1 MPGVRRKW
9 VHVLCLTG
17 AMFLWGSSFVALKIA
32 FTAYDP
38 MVVIFAR
45 MLMASVCF
53 LPFFRAYRRVPL
65 RPGDWKAMLF
75 MGLCEP
81 GLYFLFEAQAVQY
94 TTASQAG
101 MITTTLPLI
110 VALAAALFLGE
121 RASRQTL
128 LGFAVAIAGA
138 FWLSAGAEPSASAPN
153 PPLGNFLEFLAMVCA
168 TGYVITLKRLVAA
181 YPPFLL
187 TGVQAAVGTL
197 FYFPLLFL
205 PSTQLP
211 TAHPGVPL
219 LAVAYLG
226 TLVTLGAYGLYN
238 FGLSR
243 IPASQAS
250 AYVNLIPVFTI
261 LLDWLVLG
269 QTFAPSQYPAS
280 LLVFAGVYISQD
292 RRAASAPAAAADRG

>member
-138 FWLSAGAEPSASAPN
+138 FWLSAGAEPSASAPVFVVPIYVVVFMVN
-153 PPLGNFLEFLAMVCA
+153 AIGAFDALREWTTRTVSATFIPVEALSVVALSFAAEFTSGFAAAGALMDAGVLTVKQTVTALLIGNV
-168 TGYVITLKRLVAA
+168 VAFPIRA
-181 YPPFLL
+181 LRHQLPRYMGIFAPKMGAQLL
-187 TGVQAAVGTL
+187 LMGQGFRVASIVAVG
-197 FYFPLLFL
+197 
-205 PSTQLP
+205 
-211 TAHPGVPL
+211 A
-219 LAVAYLG
+219 
-226 TLVTLGAYGLYN
+226 LYYA
-238 FGLSR
+238 F
-243 IPASQAS
+243 
-250 AYVNLIPVFTI
+250 F
-261 LLDWLVLG
+261 
-269 QTFAPSQYPAS
+269 
-280 LLVFAGVYISQD
+280 
-292 RRAASAPAAAADRG
+292 